1 MVISWS
7 RGFDPDQHRMEGSS
21 SKQKQIYHGGIG
33 EGASYCQLVL
43 LLVEGGRRVPT
54 FRDVT
59 HIFSSN
65 LSPPDNDDDDDG
77 ADNNDDHH
85 QHQKRFLT

>member
-1 MVISWS
+1 
-7 RGFDPDQHRMEGSS
+7 MEGSS

-43 LLVEGGRRVPT
+43 PLVEGGRRVPT

-59 HIFSSN
+59 HIFSPN